1 LLYNKIM
8 AGQKLQTFFGDDLE
22 ETLDSLLSAP
32 GAFGNIIVG
41 VVRQVRIVDAVMFAL
56 VILGWGWLV
65 FGYALE
71 DNDDTML
78 LSLAILP
85 TVLWLFCGLVGGL
98 IFEIGG
104 VGWRTL
110 AYWEAYL
117 LMLVFIAMGVIT
129 LRLAVN
135 PRDRQVYRGPTAK
148 GGTT

>member
-1 LLYNKIM
+1 M

-22 ETLDSLLSAP
+22 ETIDSLLSAP

-41 VVRQVRIVDAVMFAL
+41 CARQVRLVDGAAFAL
-56 VILGWGWLV
+56 VLVGWGWLV
-65 FGYALE
+65 FGYMIE
-71 DNDDTML
+71 DNRSGL
-78 LSLAILP
+78 LLALALLP
-85 TVLWLFCGLVGGL
+85 TVAWLICGLIGGL
-98 IFEIGG
+98 IFEVAG

-135 PRDRQVYRGPTAK
+135 PRELKVHRGPSLNPP
-148 GGTT
+148 GSGTRA

>member
-1 LLYNKIM
+1 M

-41 VVRQVRIVDAVMFAL
+41 VARQVRLFDYTMLAL
-56 VILGWGWLV
+56 VIAGWAWLV
-65 FGYALE
+65 FGVALE
-71 DNDDTML
+71 DNESPWLMAA
-78 LSLAILP
+78 AILP
-85 TVLWLFCGLVGGL
+85 TALWLLCGLIGGL
-98 IFEIGG
+98 IFEVGG

-117 LMLVFIAMGVIT
+117 LMLVFIVMGVIT
-129 LRLAVN
+129 LRIAVN
-135 PRDRQVYRGPTAK
+135 PRDRRVYRGPTAK

>member
-1 LLYNKIM
+1 M

-41 VVRQVRIVDAVMFAL
+41 VARQVRPIDAAMLAL
-56 VILGWGWLV
+56 VITGWGWLI

-71 DNDDTML
+71 DNDDTL
-78 LSLAILP
+78 LLALAVLPSLIWFLS
-85 TVLWLFCGLVGGL
+85 GLIGGL

-110 AYWEAYL
+110 GYWEAYL
-117 LMLVFIAMGVIT
+117 LMLVFVVMGVIT

-135 PRDRQVYRGPTAK
+135 PRDRRVYRGPTAK
-148 GGTT
+148 GDAS